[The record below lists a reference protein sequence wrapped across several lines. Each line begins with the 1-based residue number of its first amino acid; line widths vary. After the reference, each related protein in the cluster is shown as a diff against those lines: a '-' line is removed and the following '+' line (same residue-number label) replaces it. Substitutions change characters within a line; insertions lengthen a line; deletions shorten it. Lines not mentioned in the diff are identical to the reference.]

1 MFVWFLFLIS
11 CLSDQMM
18 VYEVEKIT
26 YEEVETWVSQQDVY
40 IEGDTII
47 ADTGQDAADIWVDHF
62 TQPGN
67 FEGVDIL
74 WVIDPSGSMV
84 NDRPQVI
91 AGIGD
96 MIAALP
102 AADWRLAIIPSD
114 AGRAKLVQE
123 FPLIPGDDAVD
134 AENQLNT
141 TVSGFLEAG
150 FDAVKAYI
158 TENSYSPTWMREDA
172 ALLIVFVSDEE
183 EQSIVKFPS
192 ALDFASWIGNEREY
206 VFVSSIINFRTSES
220 ECNAPA
226 QFEGKRYMEAADA
239 FNGQKIDICAED
251 WSQGVADAGNQ
262 ITQYDYWKLTH
273 IPIYEDRIYVFIDG
287 VPNYDWYY
295 VSAENRVYFN
305 TMPED
310 KSLVEIAYYYQ

>member
-1 MFVWFLFLIS
+1 MFLWIMFLVACIS
-11 CLSDQMM
+11 DHMLT
-18 VYEVEKIT
+18 YEVEKIT

-40 IEGDTII
+40 VEFEVI
-47 ADTGQDAADIWVDHF
+47 DTGQDAADIWVDNF

-67 FEGVDIL
+67 FDGVDIL

-102 AADWRLAIIPSD
+102 ATNWRLAIIPSD
-114 AGRAKLVQE
+114 APRAKLLQE

-134 AENQLNT
+134 AENQLNLT
-141 TVSGFLEAG
+141 ITGFLEAG
-150 FDAVKAYI
+150 FNAVKAYI
-158 TENSYSPTWMREDA
+158 TENSYSPTWMREEA

-183 EQSIVKFPS
+183 EQSNSQFPS
-192 ALDFASWIGNEREY
+192 SLDFANWIRAERDY
-206 VFVSSIINFRTSES
+206 VFVSSIVNFTTSDS

-226 QFEGKRYMEAADA
+226 QFEGKRYMEVADA
-239 FNGQKIDICAED
+239 FNGQIIDICAED
-251 WSQGVADAGNQ
+251 WAQGVADAGNQ
-262 ITQYDYWKLTH
+262 VTQYEYWELSH
-273 IPIYEDRIYVFIDG
+273 IPLYENRIYIFIDG

-295 VSAENRVYFN
+295 VSSENRVYFN
-305 TMPED
+305 TMPEEQ
-310 KSLVEIAYYYQ
+310 SLVEIAYYYQ